1 MENRKREEK
10 DLKINNVS
18 SESLEDI
25 KKDTHENVLNILEE
39 KERLEKEYNEKQK
52 ELSERFTAFDP
63 TDKKAEEELEKMMI
77 LRTELSELT
86 IVMAE
91 IMKLFVIMNSVLDD
105 FVGDEDEEDL
115 EDEEKEVDENN
126 EDEEENSWYNC
137 DCERCKKMRESL
149 IPELGDSSVFYPVLL
164 LDILEYSPYEEI
176 KNLKSAKITVK
187 LTEKNN
193 IICNHMQL
201 TFEKEGLS
209 EESLEEV
216 QEILNTANFP
226 QFLEI
231 EVMDDKNEISKR
243 TLRNEAASDLT
254 DIKDIYYGG
263 YCEIYF
269 SSDMEASV
277 SEDEGIDLDAEEK
290 FLLIFDEAVKNEESI
305 TNFKHLLKKLE
316 EFYPDAGVEVRDK
329 E

>member
-10 DLKINNVS
+10 DLEINKKK
-18 SESLEDI
+18 SESLKDI
-25 KKDTHENVLNILEE
+25 KKDTHKNVLNILEE
-39 KERLEKEYNEKQK
+39 KERLEKEYNEKQR

-63 TDKKAEEELEKMMI
+63 TDEKAEEELEKMMI

-105 FVGDEDEEDL
+105 FVEEDEEDL
-115 EDEEKEVDENN
+115 EDEEEKEVN
-126 EDEEENSWYNC
+126 EDEEEDSWYNC

-164 LDILEYSPYEEI
+164 LDVLEYSPYEEI
-176 KNLKSAKITVK
+176 KNLKNANITVK

-209 EESLEEV
+209 EESLKEV

-226 QFLEI
+226 QFLEV
-231 EVMDDKNEISKR
+231 EVVDGKNEISKK
-243 TLRNEAASDLT
+243 TLRNKAASDLT

-277 SEDEGIDLDAEEK
+277 TKDEGIDLDAEEK
-290 FLLIFDEAVKNEESI
+290 FLLIFDENAKNEESI
-305 TNFKHLLKKLE
+305 TNFKYLLKKLE